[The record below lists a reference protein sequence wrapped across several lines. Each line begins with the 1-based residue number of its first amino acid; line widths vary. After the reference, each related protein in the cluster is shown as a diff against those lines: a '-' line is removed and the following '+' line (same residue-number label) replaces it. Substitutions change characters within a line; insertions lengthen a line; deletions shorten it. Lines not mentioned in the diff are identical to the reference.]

1 MSTNKQ
7 QQQAPKWWN
16 DRTLF
21 LYHFS
26 RSNYITA
33 ITDWFMGLAGKLTE
47 LVLYGTVLYS
57 CAQLY
62 PSVTLPASL
71 SLAVFLVQMG
81 ALDIGGLSLAKL
93 AKQAREDGNADGA
106 RQAEILSRWLIG
118 IMLTGVVTVGI
129 EHVVSLPGQV
139 QTGIEIVLV
148 VARSI
153 CAVLYGHVVHTLKS
167 EAGRELTHVV
177 KSIDVH
183 TRLDAFTAS
192 LRRQQTQ
199 LDTLAG
205 NITLLSSRLDTL
217 STSLDTLTTS
227 LSTFGTQLTRL
238 DSRLMEGDS
247 HQAKKRQRD
256 TQVDTLSHSDKEEG
270 DSQEGDRGKIISLS
284 SLRPEDTRSRQ
295 IEVISYILD
304 FMQREQ
310 REPTLSEIMNVTG
323 CAKQTAVNSRNHA
336 REILNLEE
344 ESQAVSHEGGQHDRS
359 S

>member
-1 MSTNKQ
+1 M
-7 QQQAPKWWN
+7 
-16 DRTLF
+16 
-21 LYHFS
+21 
-26 RSNYITA
+26 
-33 ITDWFMGLAGKLTE
+33 
-47 LVLYGTVLYS
+47 
-57 CAQLY
+57 
-62 PSVTLPASL
+62 TLPADL

-153 CAVLYGHVVHTLKS
+153 CAVLYGRVVHMLKS
-167 EAGRELTHVV
+167 EAGEELTHVV

-183 TRLDAFTAS
+183 TRLDEFNAS

-205 NITLLSSRLDTL
+205 NVTPLSSRLDTL

-227 LSTFGTQLTRL
+227 LSRILSTFGTQLTRL
-238 DSRLMEGDS
+238 DSRPMEGDS

-256 TQVDTLSHSDKEEG
+256 TQVDTLSHSDNEEG
-270 DSQEGDRGKIISLS
+270 DSQAGDRGKIIRLS
-284 SLRPEDTRSRQ
+284 SSRPEDTRSRQ
-295 IEVISYILD
+295 TEVISYILD

-323 CAKQTAVNSRNHA
+323 CAKQTAVNSRNSA
-336 REILNLEE
+336 RETLQQQE
-344 ESQAVSHEGGQHDRS
+344 ESQAAINR
-359 S
+359 